1 MVKDAGA
8 ETLVTITLAVLN
20 ISVDMSQAFQMFN
33 VPFDWKMPC
42 RKGSNNSRCWNQYV
56 WFCLNIHNRP
66 LAKRANVDFSCQT
79 RHDYFTV
86 LATTSARTLSIVFRS
101 IKNAHT
107 AAADTIT
114 VTLSYAVL
122 GSLGSG
128 AQATRH
134 ANRLMSRFEIIDFFS
149 PAIYRYR

>member
-1 MVKDAGA
+1 
-8 ETLVTITLAVLN
+8 
-20 ISVDMSQAFQMFN
+20 
-33 VPFDWKMPC
+33 
-42 RKGSNNSRCWNQYV
+42 
-56 WFCLNIHNRP
+56 
-66 LAKRANVDFSCQT
+66 
-79 RHDYFTV
+79 V

-114 VTLSYAVL
+114 VTLSNAVL

-134 ANRLMSRFEIIDFFS
+134 ANRLMSRFEIIGFFVTCHLS
-149 PAIYRYR
+149 LSITIDVALFELPHPTSWPTSTSYGVAEQQP